1 MTVERITY
9 QAGGKSFVGAL
20 VYDER
25 VAGKRP
31 LLLMAPNWLGVT
43 EEAIER
49 TQAMAGTHFIGFVA
63 DMYGD
68 GKVSAGPP
76 ESAQLADALRADP
89 KERRLRI
96 GAALATLIRESDKR
110 GIGDATRKA
119 AVGFCFGG
127 GNVLELARTGADL
140 QAVISLHGDLTSL
153 SPAKAGDIKAALLV
167 AHGAADPASPK
178 AQRDCLRSRD
188 GSGESELADAHFR
201 PSGAFVLRAGS
212 RCARHCRIQRRGGAA
227 DLSPDRSV
235 HRRRFRGARG
245 QKINSP
251 NKKTNRHSGEE

>member
-1 MTVERITY
+1 MTVERISY
-9 QAGGKSFVGAL
+9 QAGGKRFVGAL

-43 EEAIER
+43 EEAIQR
-49 TQAMAGTHFIGFVA
+49 TQTMAGTHFIGFVA

-96 GAALATLIRESDKR
+96 GAALSTLIGESEKR

-140 QAVISLHGDLTSL
+140 QAAVSLHGDLTSL

-178 AQRDCLRSRD
+178 AQRDAFEAEMEAAKASWQMLTFGHLVHSFCEPEADVPGIAEYNEEAARQTYRLID
-188 GSGESELADAHFR
+188 QFIADAF
-201 PSGAFVLRAGS
+201 AGHVV
-212 RCARHCRIQRRGGAA
+212 R
-227 DLSPDRSV
+227 
-235 HRRRFRGARG
+235 
-245 QKINSP
+245 K
-251 NKKTNRHSGEE
+251 